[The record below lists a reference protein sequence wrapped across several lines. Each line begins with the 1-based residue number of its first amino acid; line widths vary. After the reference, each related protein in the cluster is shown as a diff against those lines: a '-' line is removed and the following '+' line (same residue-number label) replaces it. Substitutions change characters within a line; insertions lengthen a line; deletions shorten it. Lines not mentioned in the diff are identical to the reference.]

1 VVGISESGVSQHLRG
16 LRALRLVKSRRVG
29 KFVYYSL
36 DDTHISLL
44 LQVGLT
50 HHRQGDALP
59 SPSSHRS
66 APAGTT
72 R

>member
-1 VVGISESGVSQHLRG
+1 
-16 LRALRLVKSRRVG
+16 
-29 KFVYYSL
+29 VYYSL

-50 HHRQGDALP
+50 HHRQGGALP
-59 SPSSHRS
+59 SLSDASS
-66 APAGTT
+66 APAGRT